1 MNIATRPLS
10 LPSPLLRWNAEE
22 YASFSSKTQILRHAF
37 HELPILKRSA
47 LIDLLHHYPR
57 HSLQAFTMGSDPT
70 DASDWR
76 CVDIADDTSGEAI
89 WRAVEV
95 GRLWLNVMS
104 IEEHSHEFGEL
115 IDAIYRHLDQH
126 CPHLRGPVAD
136 YSTLLISS
144 PGAQVYYHMD
154 ADPNTLWH
162 LRGSKRVW
170 IYPALDTRFISQ
182 DLIEDIFASKRGEE
196 VPFDLAFDQH
206 AFHHVL
212 QPGEA
217 ASWPQNGPHRIENI
231 DLNVS
236 LSTSFHTPLTQRRKD
251 IQQANRSLLRPLGI
265 HNRSMDETGLLPS
278 VKRYGFKALR
288 ASHKA
293 WCRTRDLIAGEQPAD
308 LTNSPYR
315 YITDLQLDPDS
326 PGGVRRLPKPIPA
339 SFSILRYGDHET
351 GAALE
356 AGTRM

>member
-1 MNIATRPLS
+1 MNTAARLLS
-10 LPSPLLRWNAEE
+10 LPSPLLRWSTEE
-22 YASFSSKTQILRHAF
+22 YASFSRNTQILRHTF
-37 HELPILKRSA
+37 HELPLISRPA
-47 LIDLLHHYPR
+47 LINLLHNYPR
-57 HSLQAFTMGSDPT
+57 HSLQVFTMGSDPT
-70 DASDWR
+70 NASEWR
-76 CVDIADDTSGEAI
+76 CVDIADGTSGEAI

-95 GRLWLNVMS
+95 GRLWLNIMS
-104 IEEHSHEFGEL
+104 IEEHSVEFGQL
-115 IDAIYRHLDQH
+115 IDAIYRHLDDH

-182 DLIEDIFASKRGEE
+182 ELIEDIFASKRAEE

-251 IQQANRSLLRPLGI
+251 IQQANRTLLRPLGI
-265 HNRSMDETGLLPS
+265 RDRSMQENGLLPS

-288 ASHKA
+288 ANHKA
-293 WCRTRDLIAGEQPAD
+293 WNQAMKLIAGKRQQD
-308 LTNSPYR
+308 LSNNPYL
-315 YITDLQLDPDS
+315 YITDLQLDPNS
-326 PGGVRRLPKPIPA
+326 PNGVRRLPKPIPA
-339 SFSILRYGDHET
+339 SFSVLRDQGD
-351 GAALE
+351 A
-356 AGTRM
+356 